1 MEESRI
7 VWKAMRLLCIWGNMH
22 FMNKI
27 VMLFWNIRLTIRN
40 VYDSIKRMEI
50 YGSALWNQRIF

>member
-1 MEESRI
+1 M
-7 VWKAMRLLCIWGNMH
+7 WKAMRLLCIWGNMH